1 MYCSEQFL
9 LRFCLHDAI
18 LPNCPRIFAQD
29 NANVAASCGVLYPL
43 RKKNIVLTRT
53 NLLHIIIYISPL
65 NEIIDFRG

>member
-1 MYCSEQFL
+1 MVMYCSEQFL

-43 RKKNIVLTRT
+43 RKKKYRFNTNQLITHNYLYLTAQR
-53 NLLHIIIYISPL
+53 NYRL
-65 NEIIDFRG
+65 